1 MRENEMAKKEIY
13 NIEVPQGN
21 SGKKRSSN
29 ARNNSNRNNNK
40 RSSNARG
47 SRRDEEEALRGNK
60 GKKKLTRSQK
70 RRKRRKTI
78 LIIEVIV
85 LLLLLAALFL
95 WLKVGLI
102 NWDDLK
108 DLKTN
113 DLDAETQE
121 LLDDYTTIALFG
133 VDNRSTG
140 NYDTGNSDSIM
151 ICSIN
156 NNTKE
161 VKLVSV
167 YRDTCLDVDGD
178 ETFRKCN
185 YAYNHGGPQSAIEML
200 NRNLDLN
207 IQKYVSVDFYA
218 LAEAV
223 DALGGIELDITDEEA
238 SYMNGTGGY
247 IAMTAEITGRK
258 GGNVSV
264 GHQTVNGVQAVA
276 YCRIRYT
283 AGGDFGRAER
293 QRTVLEQM
301 VAKLNGAGIGDL
313 NNLVDAVFDDI
324 GTNFTMSQIISMA
337 SSMKDYQLAGTA
349 GFPFAKRTGNF
360 GSQGSLVVPCTLE
373 SNVKFLH
380 AYLFDNKDA
389 QLSDELRK
397 ISDDIENYTGYTQDD
412 ALDYGF

>member
-1 MRENEMAKKEIY
+1 MARKEIY
-13 NIEVPQGN
+13 NIEVPQEN
-21 SGKKRSSN
+21 SGKKRSTNTRNSSN
-29 ARNNSNRNNNK
+29 RSNSNRKSN
-40 RSSNARG
+40 NARE
-47 SRRDEEEALRGNK
+47 SRRDEEEALRDK
-60 GKKKLTRSQK
+60 GKKGKKLTRSQK

-108 DLKTN
+108 NLKTN
-113 DLDAETQE
+113 DLDEETQE

-238 SYMNGTGGY
+238 SYMNGVGGY

-301 VAKLNGAGIGDL
+301 VAKLDGASIGDL

-324 GTNFTMSQIISMA
+324 GTNFTMTQIISMA

>member
-1 MRENEMAKKEIY
+1 MAKKEIY
-13 NIEVPQGN
+13 NIEMPQET
-21 SGKKRSSN
+21 SDRRRSSGS
-29 ARNNSNRNNNK
+29 RG
-40 RSSNARG
+40 G
-47 SRRDEEEALRGNK
+47 SRRDHEEEVRGK
-60 GKKKLTRSQK
+60 GKKGKKMTRSQK

-85 LLLLLAALFL
+85 LLLLLAGLFL

-108 DLKTN
+108 NLKTN
-113 DLDAETQE
+113 NLDEETQD

-133 VDNRSTG
+133 VDNRATG
-140 NYDTGNSDSIM
+140 NYDSGNSDSIM

-167 YRDTCLDVDGD
+167 YRDTCLDV
-178 ETFRKCN
+178 
-185 YAYNHGGPQSAIEML
+185 HGGPQEAIEML

-238 SYMNGTGGY
+238 SYMNGVGGY

-301 VAKLNGAGIGDL
+301 VAKLDGASLSELNDL
-313 NNLVDAVFDDI
+313 VDI
-324 GTNFTMSQIISMA
+324 GTNFTMTQIISMA
-337 SSMKDYQLAGTA
+337 TSMKDYQLAGTA

-373 SNVKFLH
+373 SNVKYLH
-380 AYLFDNKDA
+380 AYLFGNEDA
-389 QLSDELRK
+389 QLSDELVK
-397 ISDDIENYTGYTQDD
+397 ISDDIVNFTGYTQDD

>member
-1 MRENEMAKKEIY
+1 MAKKEIY
-13 NIEVPQGN
+13 NIEMPQES
-21 SGKKRSSN
+21 SGGR
-29 ARNNSNRNNNK
+29 RN
-40 RSSNARG
+40 
-47 SRRDEEEALRGNK
+47 DRGNRRMDTSGDSDRRRK
-60 GKKKLTRSQK
+60 GKKKMTRSQK
-70 RRKRRKTI
+70 RRKRRKKI
-78 LIIEVIV
+78 FIIEVIL
-85 LLLLLAALFL
+85 LLLLLAALFV
-95 WLKVGLI
+95 WLKVGMI
-102 NWDDLK
+102 SWDDLK
-108 DLKTN
+108 NLRTN
-113 DLDAETQE
+113 NLDEETQE

-133 VDNRSTG
+133 VDNRSNG
-140 NYDTGNSDSIM
+140 NYESGNSDSIM

-185 YAYNHGGPQSAIEML
+185 YAYNHGGPQKAIEML

-223 DALGGIELDITDEEA
+223 DALGGIELDITSEEA
-238 SYMNGTGGY
+238 SYMNGVGGY
-247 IAMTAEITGRK
+247 TALTAELTGRR

-264 GHQTVNGVQAVA
+264 GTQTVNGVQAVA

-293 QRTVLEQM
+293 QRKVLEQM
-301 VAKLNGAGIGDL
+301 VAKLDGAGLSEL
-313 NNLVDAVFDDI
+313 NSLIDAVFDDI
-324 GTNFTMSQIISMA
+324 GTNFTMAQIVSLA

-373 SNVKFLH
+373 NNVKFLH
-380 AYLFDNKDA
+380 AYLFGNEDV
-389 QLSDELRK
+389 QLSEELQK
-397 ISDDIENYTGYTQDD
+397 ISDDIVNYTGYTQED